1 LPCRPHGSHTG
12 PSPVLLDVL
21 AGGHQQRVPGVGA
34 RTVRRVVA
42 ELTDQRGVSSRFQAG
57 AEAVRHGWI

>member
-1 LPCRPHGSHTG
+1 MFWRVATSK
-12 PSPVLLDVL
+12 
-21 AGGHQQRVPGVGA
+21 RVPGVGA